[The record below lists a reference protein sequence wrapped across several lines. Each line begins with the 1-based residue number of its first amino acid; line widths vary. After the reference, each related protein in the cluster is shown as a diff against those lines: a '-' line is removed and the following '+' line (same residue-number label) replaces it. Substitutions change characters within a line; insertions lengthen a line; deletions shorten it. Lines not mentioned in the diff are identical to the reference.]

1 MGCEIQVYFSD
12 IWGALRILD
21 PPMEGLNLYGRGRV
35 FKITSFEGSMIFRG
49 ESFLGSWAAK
59 LEVVF
64 FSEKKRWC
72 WLTWS

>member
-21 PPMEGLNLYGRGRV
+21 PPMEGLNLYSRGRV
-35 FKITSFEGSMIFRG
+35 FKITSFE

-59 LEVVF
+59 LEVFVCPRR
-64 FSEKKRWC
+64 KKKVV
-72 WLTWS
+72 LTWS